1 MNTRPPRV
9 GTELVLSA
17 EATLQ
22 PAAWSGREGAF
33 TVQGSIF
40 ESSWRHNDYFMLCYL
55 ALKLLFLA
63 PLSFHFMELV
73 GYLTHKSDTLS
84 RPGTSNLKTSK
95 MLQNL
100 KLLKN

>member
-9 GTELVLSA
+9 GTGLVLSA
-17 EATLQ
+17 EAMLQ
-22 PAAWSGREGAF
+22 LAAWSGREGAF
-33 TVQGSIF
+33 KVQGSFF

-73 GYLTHKSDTLS
+73 GYLTRKSDTLS
-84 RPGTSNLKTSK
+84 RLGISNLKTSNEK
-95 MLQNL
+95 CS
-100 KLLKN
+100 KV